1 MNNFEIG
8 DLVIRRYNE
17 TYVIILQKLTNYT
30 GLYMF
35 YRIYDII
42 RKESFTVYGCFGKKV
57 E

>member
-30 GLYMF
+30 GAHMF

-42 RKESFTVYGCFGKKV
+42 GKESFTVYGCFGKKV
-57 E
+57 